1 MRMNRN
7 HRGFVGRDAMWGGFG
22 WAVFDVT
29 DPAQRVEDVGIL
41 GDGGLIV
48 WAFLESACAHTTP
61 LKVWVLLS

>member
-1 MRMNRN
+1 
-7 HRGFVGRDAMWGGFG
+7 MWGGFG

-48 WAFLESACAHTTP
+48 WAFLESACAYTTP